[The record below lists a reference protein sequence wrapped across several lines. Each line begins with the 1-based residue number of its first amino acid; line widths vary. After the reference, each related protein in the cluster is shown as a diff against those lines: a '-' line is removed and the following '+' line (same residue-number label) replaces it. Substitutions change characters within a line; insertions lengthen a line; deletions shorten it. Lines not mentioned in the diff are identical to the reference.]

1 MLLLHL
7 QYFLD
12 LLLIPFGILCGLQS
26 VEQEVAEAVDSSL
39 HCHYDSK
46 SGVSSTDE
54 GEELS
59 RKLETDTGAGK
70 GASLPRK
77 DLQKASAK
85 GSDIPIFHL
94 LILLSVF
101 IFFLTSECNGRRWLR
116 GIKGSFGADIR
127 YESYHSFFEN
137 IGA

>member
-1 MLLLHL
+1 MLLFHL
-7 QYFLD
+7 QCFLD
-12 LLLIPFGILCGLQS
+12 LFLIPFGILCGLQS
-26 VEQEVAEAVDSSL
+26 VEQVVAEAVDSSL

-46 SGVSSTDE
+46 AGVSSTE

-85 GSDIPIFHL
+85 GSAISIFHL

-101 IFFLTSECNGRRWLR
+101 IFFLTSECDGRRWLS

>member
-1 MLLLHL
+1 MLLFHL
-7 QYFLD
+7 QCFLD
-12 LLLIPFGILCGLQS
+12 LFLIPFDILCGLQS
-26 VEQEVAEAVDSSL
+26 VEQVAAEAVDSSL
-39 HCHYDSK
+39 YCYYDYK

-54 GEELS
+54 GEKLS

-85 GSDIPIFHL
+85 GRAISIFHL
-94 LILLSVF
+94 LILVSVF
-101 IFFLTSECNGRRWLR
+101 VFFLTSECDGRRWLR
-116 GIKGSFGADIR
+116 GIKGSFGADVR
-127 YESYHSFFEN
+127 YESYSFFEY